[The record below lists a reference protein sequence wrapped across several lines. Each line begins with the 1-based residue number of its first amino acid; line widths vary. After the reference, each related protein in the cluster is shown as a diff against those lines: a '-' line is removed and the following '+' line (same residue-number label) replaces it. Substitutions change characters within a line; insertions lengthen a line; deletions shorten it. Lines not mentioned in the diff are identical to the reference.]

1 MRIEKLFGMDVFSG
15 RSDELMNWL
24 ERRLKERK
32 KTFIVTL
39 NTYMCEYAIEN
50 EEFLKIVKNADVVV
64 PDGEGI
70 VLALRILKG
79 VRMEKIAGID
89 LMVELIRL
97 ASKRGYRIFLLGSKR
112 HVVEEVKRKLE
123 ERFGNLIVGSN
134 DGYFKEDEDVIESIN
149 RSNADILFVGM
160 GSPKQELW
168 MAKNMEKL
176 EPIILMGVGGS
187 FDVLSGYRKRAPKLF
202 IRLKLE
208 WLFRML
214 QDPRKLSRLGMM
226 VRFVFRVL
234 KRKLMN
240 S

>member
-50 EEFLKIVKNADVVV
+50 ENFLKIVKNADIVV

-70 VLALRILKG
+70 VLTLRILKG

-176 EPIILMGVGGS
+176 KPVILMGVGGS

-202 IRLKLE
+202 IKLKLE

-234 KRKLMN
+234 RRKLMN